1 MLKKKSFV
9 IGLATMMFMTS
20 MTVVPINVFAAENI
34 NDQQVEEKTPF
45 EIRDA
50 NDLAIL
56 SEELDRFIEQNPN
69 STEFEQEQHLISFI
83 ENGRLNHIS
92 FRSLGDYLPGY
103 NSLNYTERKLAVAH
117 PFQAVKVYNA
127 ANTATEKT
135 IDVYGYNGEDDNSD
149 AFRHTIWNALM
160 KQSIGESAA
169 EEWATAHENDSSG
182 LPKRMDLHNNSIGRS
197 LNVSGKSLSSIV
209 SLVKSKVRNGYCKRI
224 VRGSLVATNG
234 AGM

>member
-83 ENGRLNHIS
+83 ENG
-92 FRSLGDYLPGY
+92 
-103 NSLNYTERKLAVAH
+103 SLNYTERKLAVAH

-209 SLVKSKVRNGYCKRI
+209 SLVKLKVRNGYCKRI